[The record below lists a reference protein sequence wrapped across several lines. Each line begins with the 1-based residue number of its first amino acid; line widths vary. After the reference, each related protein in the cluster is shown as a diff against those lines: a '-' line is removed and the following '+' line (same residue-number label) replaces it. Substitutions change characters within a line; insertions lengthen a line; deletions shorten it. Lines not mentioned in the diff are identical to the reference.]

1 MYAGVEEKSP
11 KGSNSRKEDMA
22 NAILEMDTNDV
33 SWTDALEQLQGRPE
47 VDIIEADSGELSLSF
62 VYEL

>member
-1 MYAGVEEKSP
+1 
-11 KGSNSRKEDMA
+11 MA

-33 SWTDALEQLQGRPE
+33 TWTDALEQLQDRPE